1 MNPTKSHTHLTFL
14 SISKVFFRRKN
25 ISKYTTYNAT
35 QHSYFQNILFQRK
48 DHTTSS
54 HRVPQ
59 AHFHLYSAQ
68 ALCHW
73 HTNSAQALFRI
84 SQAPQAPFQRQRRF
98 SLSATGAL
106 LPNGLQC
113 ASTVSPVQF
122 FHQCSVSCC
131 HVQMLL
137 CF

>member
-1 MNPTKSHTHLTFL
+1 MMLYESHTHPTHIPHTPHIFIHFK
-14 SISKVFFRRKN
+14 SIVPRKN
-25 ISKYTTYNAT
+25 ISEYTTYNAT
-35 QHSYFQNILFQRK
+35 QHSYFQNILFRRK

-68 ALCHW
+68 AL
-73 HTNSAQALFRI
+73 FRI
-84 SQAPQAPFQRQRRF
+84 SQAPQAPFQRQKRF
-98 SLSATGAL
+98 SLSTTGAL